1 LLLLQR
7 KESDAAAEMLERRRS
22 DLELRRDKLS
32 QQVKSNQLQMS
43 KLFVW
48 VK

>member
-7 KESDAAAEMLERRRS
+7 KESDAAAEMLERRLS
-22 DLELRRDKLS
+22 DLELRREKLS